1 MRRDEAV
8 NLLKE
13 ASDTCPSLGKY
24 GVALM
29 PPDSDDVLSHGFQ
42 IHVIGI
48 ADEATV
54 VCLQALIDK
63 KKDLHLKL
71 LQERHILVI
80 YRPKI

>member
-13 ASDTCPSLGKY
+13 ASDTCPTLGKY

-29 PPDSDDVLSHGFQ
+29 PPDADDVLSHGFQ
-42 IHVIGI
+42 IHVIGV

-54 VCLQALIDK
+54 VCLQALLDRK
-63 KKDLHLKL
+63 NLRLKL
-71 LQERHILVI
+71 FQERNILVI
-80 YRPKI
+80 YRPRT

>member
-29 PPDSDDVLSHGFQ
+29 PPDADDVLSHGFQ

-54 VCLQALIDK
+54 VCLQALLDRK
-63 KKDLHLKL
+63 NLRLKL
-71 LQERHILVI
+71 LQERNILVI
-80 YRPKI
+80 YRPIA